1 MHIPD
6 HPTLIRR
13 MLDSRL
19 KKVAA
24 AKPVL
29 AATLVEV
36 YRVCGSPGCRCRRGH
51 KHRSH
56 QVTYKLPGQ
65 KTRSVY
71 VPVDLTEEVRSWID
85 EHRRLKQL
93 LHEVS
98 QLTLALI
105 RTHAKDK
112 KRKRGRS

>member
-1 MHIPD
+1 MRIPE

-13 MLDSRL
+13 MLNSRL

-24 AKPVL
+24 DKPVL

-36 YRVCGSPGCRCRRGH
+36 ERVCGKSGCRCARGD
-51 KHRSH
+51 KHRVH
-56 QVTYKLPGQ
+56 TVTDKLPGQ

-71 VPVDLTEEVRSWID
+71 VPVDLTDEVRSWIE
-85 EHRRLKQL
+85 EHRRLKRL
-93 LHEVS
+93 LQEIS
-98 QLTLALI
+98 ELTVALI
-105 RTHAKDK
+105 RTHAKHK